1 MQRWSSRISSTNHD
15 QKLRIRIKNRSCLFT
30 WKFSFKTL
38 LANILCYGLGV
49 HLQIVCRMDS
59 AAWSCVP
66 WFVFNLEALFF
77 SRAANIRDSGLGV
90 LHNCNTPHDGS
101 SVDLESAA
109 TMNNVTASGVLFH
122 ACTMPHDCFRIVVLH
137 NCTMPNYRF
146 PVDVGSA
153 ASMINVT
160 ASGALTVLRLMIV
173 SVLMILTCPLTL

>member
-109 TMNNVTASGVLFH
+109 TMNTVIASGVLF
-122 ACTMPHDCFRIVVLH
+122 T
-137 NCTMPNYRF
+137 
-146 PVDVGSA
+146 
-153 ASMINVT
+153 
-160 ASGALTVLRLMIV
+160 TVLCLMIV
-173 SVLMILTCPLTL
+173 SALLFFTTVLCLIIVSLLMLDLLLPWSMSQLAVL